1 MHLNRSLRFLQF
13 WDEDATSC
21 GWGRAVRGNASS
33 WPGWGVRKITTW
45 WKIREQKWSKMYP
58 FPFFGFDWPPWR
70 DPSCWITL
78 NRSSHTKCVC
88 DCLCIR
94 SRNNDWW
101 KDTRLHG
108 ISPADLLSLTPG
120 SSATH
125 KRAGSDKWDR
135 LLSRKKKVK
144 AAVVELLHVQYM
156 CLLAVILSEE
166 RCVVSAW
173 RPGWWSVLNV
183 EKMMQR

>member
-58 FPFFGFDWPPWR
+58 FPFFGFDWPSWR

-88 DCLCIR
+88 AFAVRTMTGGRTLDCTAFLLLTLYVWCQDPVLHTKGQEVTSETDCSLAKKR
-94 SRNNDWW
+94 SKQRWW
-101 KDTRLHG
+101 NY
-108 ISPADLLSLTPG
+108 
-120 SSATH
+120 
-125 KRAGSDKWDR
+125 
-135 LLSRKKKVK
+135 
-144 AAVVELLHVQYM
+144 YM
-156 CLLAVILSEE
+156 CNTCAY
-166 RCVVSAW
+166 
-173 RPGWWSVLNV
+173 
-183 EKMMQR
+183 